1 MKTSELRKY
10 RMEME
15 KALEPKRFE
24 HTLGVAYTAAS
35 LAVIYGADADD
46 ALTAGMLHDCA
57 KCMDFQEQIALC
69 DKNNILLSAMEREEN
84 SRLLHAKTGSVLAR
98 VKYGVKDENILNAIC
113 YHTTGRPGMSL
124 LEKIIYIADFIE
136 PGRSAG
142 HKPAMKYSESL
153 LTTRK
158 LAYQDLDAALCRI
171 LGDILEYLEE
181 RGGQIDPM
189 TKETF
194 DYYTRK

>member
-142 HKPAMKYSESL
+142 HKSAMKYAESL
-153 LTTRK
+153 LITRK

-194 DYYTRK
+194 DYYARK